1 MSGAVPPVRCS
12 LPPALPGPHSP
23 DSPLCPRFSGLFSPC
38 STQCPGGAGCWPGG
52 ILLPAERLPTADA
65 HRQRSLWAPPVPPT
79 TLLQGCS
86 QRYRALQQ
94 DGAGGCRALGLLCRH
109 LRAAG
114 CPSVLMLPILL
125 CRTWGLGWP
134 WSRWWACWRP
144 SPLPKLSVWL
154 QWAGGGPVGGWGL
167 RGHRCSHGGCVLSAL
182 SCAPLLAAS
191 QNDYR
196 IDANQELL
204 AMGKAVGLVGMGGL
218 SPIWSRGGDS
228 GDTDRAVHPQPL
240 SFLTAGTANILG
252 SFFSSYPITGSF
264 GRWVYGGAHPGGAQR
279 PLAEAVCCWQFPR
292 PVPWPPAAHAGSK
305 AGRSHSYFAPHVPQW
320 VGGSRLASSPPSRAC
335 PGAVQA
341 AGWAAHG
348 SVFQDSSECAD
359 RGLHPHGGTRHRYC
373 LLLRCSWPRRA
384 PVHGGHG

>member
-1 MSGAVPPVRCS
+1 
-12 LPPALPGPHSP
+12 
-23 DSPLCPRFSGLFSPC
+23 
-38 STQCPGGAGCWPGG
+38 
-52 ILLPAERLPTADA
+52 
-65 HRQRSLWAPPVPPT
+65 
-79 TLLQGCS
+79 
-86 QRYRALQQ
+86 
-94 DGAGGCRALGLLCRH
+94 
-109 LRAAG
+109 
-114 CPSVLMLPILL
+114 MLPILL

-144 SPLPKLSVWL
+144 SPLPKLLVRL

-264 GRWVYGGAHPGGAQR
+264 GRWVYGGTHPGGGTETSCR
-279 PLAEAVCCWQFPR
+279 GCMLLA
-292 PVPWPPAAHAGSK
+292 VPTARA
-305 AGRSHSYFAPHVPQW
+305 
-320 VGGSRLASSPPSRAC
+320 LASSSPCWQQGRQITQLLCPPCPTVGGGLQACQQPPQQGLPRGCAGSRM
-335 PGAVQA
+335 
-341 AGWAAHG
+341 G
-348 SVFQDSSECAD
+348 SAWLCVSGQQ
-359 RGLHPHGGTRHRYC
+359 
-373 LLLRCSWPRRA
+373 
-384 PVHGGHG
+384 